1 MTTKMNL
8 NGTTRKALVAAIAEI
23 TGDAAFRQTDP
34 EWQQTNAPVCD
45 QSFPARYP
53 CILQ

>member
-23 TGDAAFRQTDP
+23 T
-34 EWQQTNAPVCD
+34 VD
-45 QSFPARYP
+45 QPIYRKVP
-53 CILQ
+53 TCN